1 MAARVRASFTDDDSI
16 SDHLTLE
23 MVRINAPQTTS
34 TMTNNDLDELT
45 TLNESG
51 GTTGGNT
58 PATNDFLLTSNPG
71 LIEGIN
77 REYEIPNLFT
87 YKKVIR
93 IKIIFFLMK
102 KNYIMYRSNHYL
114 NECKMKIRVYQ

>member
-34 TMTNNDLDELT
+34 TIINNDPDELMI
-45 TLNESG
+45 LNESI
-51 GTTGGNT
+51 GTTGGST
-58 PATNDFLLTSNPG
+58 PATNDFLSTSNPG

-93 IKIIFFLMK
+93 IKIIFLFNEK
-102 KNYIMYRSNHYL
+102 KLYH
-114 NECKMKIRVYQ
+114 V